1 MHKYQENHTIIA
13 TNGILTIY
21 FFFKSEF
28 TNKYIKFLDMY
39 TFIKQ
44 DTNITKI

>member
-21 FFFKSEF
+21 FFLKVNSQ
-28 TNKYIKFLDMY
+28 I
-39 TFIKQ
+39 
-44 DTNITKI
+44 NI